1 MDESLHEQAMHRFDE
16 GLQLEASARKK
27 FAEAAVAEE
36 QCFHCTGPD
45 EPRTRGIL
53 LVSVASIWLKAGER
67 ARAEDF
73 VDRHE
78 HLVGKGFREEI
89 SRMLTGQLPEH
100 LLGCPVSGDVR
111 Y

>member
-1 MDESLHEQAMHRFDE
+1 MDELLHDQAMHRFDE
-16 GLQLEASARKK
+16 GLLLEVEARKK

-36 QCFHCTGPD
+36 QCFRCTGPD

-53 LVSVASIWLKAGER
+53 LVSVASMWLKAGER

-89 SRMLTGQLPEH
+89 ARMLD
-100 LLGCPVSGDVR
+100 CPAPDAVH